1 MTKSKLAWPK
11 ANEEDAG
18 GGEMK
23 KVCGRTASSAGLT
36 FTFLEYG

>member
-23 KVCGRTASSAGLT
+23 KVGGRSANSAELT
-36 FTFLEYG
+36 PTLLEYG

>member
-23 KVCGRTASSAGLT
+23 DVGGRSASTAELT
-36 FTFLEYG
+36 ATLIEYG